1 MEVIQVSDSC
11 EDVNSCPKV
20 LVKGRTAFVVGYR
33 VTDLEVL
40 AAANLAPGEGILAVP
55 LDVYLAG
62 ADGARRVEGVVS

>member
-1 MEVIQVSDSC
+1 MAVTLVSDPC

-20 LVKGRTAFVVGYR
+20 LVKGQTAFVVGHQ

-62 ADGARRVEGVVS
+62 ADGARRLEEVVS